1 MLVAPGDGGPKSRI
15 DDVIRP
21 VMVLLLV
28 SLAQVVLVNLVAGS
42 LIAGRR
48 PAGPHTPGVKAL
60 LAKNDTPYDGSSH
73 P

>member
-1 MLVAPGDGGPKSRI
+1 VLVAPGDGGPKSRI

-42 LIAGRR
+42 LIAG
-48 PAGPHTPGVKAL
+48 AAL
-60 LAKNDTPYDGSSH
+60 LGRTRRA
-73 P
+73 